1 MHSSMYYLDLHQ
13 LKNSNSNHKPMKHLI
28 CFILGLFALTNANAQ
43 QVDDIINTYYETIGG
58 KKWEAVNGIRM
69 TANVDQGGMK
79 IPVEVVSMR
88 DGRNYTQI
96 TLMGNTMTMA
106 AFDGK
111 TSWTTNYMTMQAE
124 ESTSDDS
131 ENARRTSKEFPNGLI
146 NYKSHGYTATLLGT
160 EKIDG
165 AECHK
170 IKLDKKTVLVD
181 GKEVPSVE
189 FYYIDKENNV
199 PVMTETEISSGEMK
213 GKIAQTKFS
222 DYQEVNGVMFAF
234 SNTSGIKDGQSQT
247 MQFDKVEVNPQVDE
261 TKFVFPKK

>member
-1 MHSSMYYLDLHQ
+1 
-13 LKNSNSNHKPMKHLI
+13 MKKLVF
-28 CFILGLFALTNANAQ
+28 CLLGLITLSAAHAQ
-43 QVDDIINTYYETIGG
+43 QIDEIINTYYETIGG
-58 KKWEAVNGIRM
+58 KKWDAVNSIRM

-111 TSWTTNYMTMQAE
+111 TSWTTNYMTMKAE

-131 ENARRTSKEFPNGLI
+131 ENARRSAKEFPNGLI
-146 NYKSHGYTATLLGT
+146 GYKNHGYTATLLGT
-160 EKIDG
+160 ENIDG
-165 AECHK
+165 ADCHK
-170 IKLDKKTVLVD
+170 IKLEKKTVLVD

-199 PVMTETEISSGEMK
+199 PVMTETEINSGEMK

-222 DYQEVNGVMFAF
+222 DYQEVNGVMIAF
-234 SNTSGIKDGQSQT
+234 SNASGIKDGPSQT

-261 TKFVFPKK
+261 SKFTFPKK

>member
-1 MHSSMYYLDLHQ
+1 MRT
-13 LKNSNSNHKPMKHLI
+13 
-28 CFILGLFALTNANAQ
+28 FIFIIISLFAIPTVQAQ
-43 QVDDIINTYYETIGG
+43 KVDEIINTYYETIGG
-58 KKWEAVNGIRM
+58 KKWDAVKGIRM
-69 TANVDQGGMK
+69 TANVDQGGMT
-79 IPVEVVSMR
+79 IPVEVVSLR

-124 ESTSDDS
+124 ESESEDS
-131 ENARRTSKEFPNGLI
+131 ENARRTAKEFPNALV
-146 NYKSHGYTATLLGT
+146 NYKEHGYTATLLGL
-160 EKIDG
+160 EKVDG

-170 IKLDKKTVLVD
+170 IKLEKKTALVD
-181 GKEVPSVE
+181 GKEVPNVE
-189 FYYIDKENNV
+189 YFYIDKENNV

-222 DYQEVNGVMFAF
+222 DYQEVNGVMIAF

-247 MQFDKVEVNPQVDE
+247 MQFEKVEVNPQVDE
-261 TKFVFPKK
+261 SKFSLPKK

>member
-1 MHSSMYYLDLHQ
+1 
-13 LKNSNSNHKPMKHLI
+13 MKKLI
-28 CFILGLFALTNANAQ
+28 FCFLSLIAFVPVKAQ
-43 QVDDIINTYYETIGG
+43 QVDEIINTYYETIGG
-58 KKWEAVNGIRM
+58 KKWDAVNGIRM

-88 DGRNYTQI
+88 DGRSYTQI

-131 ENARRTSKEFPNGLI
+131 ENARRSAKEFPNPLV
-146 NYKSHGYTATLLGT
+146 NYKSLGYTATLIGT
-160 EKIDG
+160 EKVDG
-165 AECHK
+165 SDCHK

-199 PVMTETEISSGEMK
+199 PVMTETEINSGEMK

-222 DYQEVNGVMFAF
+222 DYQEVKGVMIAF
-234 SNTSGIKDGQSQT
+234 SNVSGIKDGQSQT
-247 MQFDKVEVNPQVDE
+247 MQFDKVEVNPQIDE
-261 TKFVFPKK
+261 SKFTFPKK